1 MSYNSNNISYST
13 HSYNIQNL
21 TQTNLSTLNSI
32 FSNQINY
39 LLNFYKSHKIKHLN
53 LSTSYQITLT
63 LLNSSNLDLLKL
75 ISLLTYLN
83 FNNIKTTTNL
93 ISLINQLQFT
103 PNSQL
108 ILIDSIS
115 EIGEIIETNYYFKT
129 LD

>member
-1 MSYNSNNISYST
+1 MSNNISYST

-21 TQTNLSTLNSI
+21 TQTNLSTLNSV

-39 LLNFYKSHKIKHLN
+39 LLNFYKSHKIKHLD
-53 LSTSYQITLT
+53 LPTSYQITLT
-63 LLNSSNLDLLKL
+63 LLKSSSLDLLKL

-108 ILIDSIS
+108 ILIDTIS
-115 EIGEIIETNYYFKT
+115 EIGDILEINYYFKT

>member
-1 MSYNSNNISYST
+1 MSNNISYST

-21 TQTNLSTLNSI
+21 TQLNLSTLNST

-39 LLNFYKSHKIKHLN
+39 LLNFYKSHKIKPLN
-53 LSTSYQITLT
+53 LQTSYQITLT

>member
-1 MSYNSNNISYST
+1 MSNNSNNISYST

-39 LLNFYKSHKIKHLN
+39 LLNFYKSHNIKKLD
-53 LSTSYQITLT
+53 LQTSYQITST
-63 LLNSSNLDLLKL
+63 LLQTSDLNLIKL
-75 ISLLTYLN
+75 ISLLTYLK
-83 FNNIKTTTNL
+83 FNNISNPTNL
-93 ISLINQLQFT
+93 TLLTNQLKFT
-103 PNSQL
+103 STNL
-108 ILIDSIS
+108 ILIDTIS

>member
-21 TQTNLSTLNSI
+21 TQLNLSTLNST

>member
-1 MSYNSNNISYST
+1 MSNNISYST

-21 TQTNLSTLNSI
+21 TQLNLSTLNST

-53 LSTSYQITLT
+53 LQTSYQITLT

-103 PNSQL
+103 STNL
-108 ILIDSIS
+108 ILIDTIS

>member
-1 MSYNSNNISYST
+1 MSNNISYST

-21 TQTNLSTLNSI
+21 TQINLSTLNST

-53 LSTSYQITLT
+53 LQTSYQITLT
-63 LLNSSNLDLLKL
+63 LLNSSNLDLIKL
-75 ISLLTYLN
+75 ISLLTYLQ
-83 FNNIKTTTNL
+83 FNNITNPTNL
-93 ISLINQLQFT
+93 ISLTNQLQFT
-103 PNSQL
+103 STNL
-108 ILIDSIS
+108 ILIDTIS

>member
-83 FNNIKTTTNL
+83 FNNITNPTNL
-93 ISLINQLQFT
+93 TSLINQLQFT

-115 EIGEIIETNYYFKT
+115 EFGEIFETNYYFKT

>member
-21 TQTNLSTLNSI
+21 TQINLSTLNST

-53 LSTSYQITLT
+53 LQTSYQITLT

>member
-1 MSYNSNNISYST
+1 MQNNISYST

-21 TQTNLSTLNSI
+21 TQIKLSTLNST

-53 LSTSYQITLT
+53 LQTSYQITST
-63 LLNSSNLDLLKL
+63 LLQSSDLNLIKLL
-75 ISLLTYLN
+75 SLLTYLQ
-83 FNNIKTTTNL
+83 FNNITNPTNL
-93 ISLINQLQFT
+93 TSLINQLQFT
-103 PNSQL
+103 STNL
-108 ILIDSIS
+108 ILIDTIS

>member
-1 MSYNSNNISYST
+1 MSNNISYST

-32 FSNQINY
+32 FSNHINY
-39 LLNFYKSHKIKHLN
+39 LLNFYKSHNIKHLN
-53 LSTSYQITLT
+53 LSTSYQTTLT
-63 LLNSSNLDLLKL
+63 LLNSSNLNLLKL

-93 ISLINQLQFT
+93 ISLTNQLQFT
-103 PNSQL
+103 PNLKL
-108 ILIDSIS
+108 ILIDTIS
-115 EIGEIIETNYYFKT
+115 EIGEIINTNYYFKT

>member
-21 TQTNLSTLNSI
+21 TQLNLSTLNST

-53 LSTSYQITLT
+53 LQTSYQITLT

>member
-1 MSYNSNNISYST
+1 MSNNISYST

-21 TQTNLSTLNSI
+21 TQINLSTLNST

-39 LLNFYKSHKIKHLN
+39 LLNFYKSHKIKHLD
-53 LSTSYQITLT
+53 LPTSYQITLT

>member
-1 MSYNSNNISYST
+1 MSHNSNNISYST

>member
-1 MSYNSNNISYST
+1 MSNNISYST

-21 TQTNLSTLNSI
+21 TQSNLSTLNST
-32 FSNQINY
+32 FSTQINY
-39 LLNFYKSHKIKHLN
+39 LLDFYKSHKIKHLD
-53 LSTSYQITLT
+53 LPTSYQITLT
-63 LLNSSNLDLLKL
+63 LLKSSNLNLLKL

-93 ISLINQLQFT
+93 NSLINQLQFT
-103 PNSQL
+103 PNSEL

>member
-21 TQTNLSTLNSI
+21 TQLNLSTLNST

-39 LLNFYKSHKIKHLN
+39 LVNFYKSHKIKHLN
-53 LSTSYQITLT
+53 LQTSYQITLT

-93 ISLINQLQFT
+93 TSLINQLQFT

>member
-53 LSTSYQITLT
+53 LQTSYQITST
-63 LLNSSNLDLLKL
+63 LLQSSDLNLIKLL
-75 ISLLTYLN
+75 SLLTYLQ
-83 FNNIKTTTNL
+83 FNNITNPTNL
-93 ISLINQLQFT
+93 TSLINQLQFT